1 MRRCATQHRG
11 KAHWRH
17 LVSILTFRCEAF
29 TLAGKLDPEQGNGT
43 WMLFTDTIYAL
54 SSGSL
59 PAGVAV
65 IRMSGPA
72 TADAVMHLCGSV
84 PPARVA
90 TLRTIRTRNGDAL
103 DSGLV
108 IYFPGPASF
117 TGEDCCELHVHGG
130 RAVVNAVLD
139 ELAAHGLRHAEAG
152 EFSRRA
158 FQNGKMDLV
167 EVEGLADLIAAET
180 EMQRRLAVEQSGGG
194 QSALYA
200 GWAQRLTHARAMIEA
215 ELDFADE
222 DDVPGSISA
231 SIWADVEKLRV
242 EIDAHIAKA
251 GLAEIIRDGLKI
263 VIAGEPNAGKSSLL
277 NALARRDIA
286 IVTEIAGTTR
296 DVLSVDL
303 SLAGFS
309 VKLFDTAGLRETEE
323 VVEREGIRRAREVI
337 AHADLV
343 LLLSEKPGGFQ
354 VHEALPEDVAV
365 IRVATKIDRPD
376 VKWARR
382 DADIFLS
389 TITGEGIAALLRA
402 LQAHLPALAGN
413 TSLSMPSRKRHVDCL
428 RQASAAL
435 ERGLAADGLE
445 IRAEQLR
452 IASDALGRIT
462 GRVDVENLLDVIFSE
477 FCIGK

>member
-1 MRRCATQHRG
+1 
-11 KAHWRH
+11 
-17 LVSILTFRCEAF
+17 
-29 TLAGKLDPEQGNGT
+29 
-43 WMLFTDTIYAL
+43 MLFTDTIYAL
-54 SSGSL
+54 SSGAL

-65 IRMSGPA
+65 IRLSGPA
-72 TADAVMHLCGSV
+72 AAAAVVRLCGV
-84 PPARVA
+84 LPPARVA
-90 TLRTIRTRNGDAL
+90 TLRTIRTRNGDPL

-108 IYFPGPASF
+108 VYFPGPASF
-117 TGEDCCELHVHGG
+117 TGEDCCELQVHGG
-130 RAVVNAVLD
+130 RAVVTAILN
-139 ELAAHGLRHAEAG
+139 ELADMEGLRHAEAG

-158 FQNGKMDLV
+158 FQNGKLDLV

-180 EMQRRLAVEQSGGG
+180 EMQRRLAIEQSGGG

-200 GWAQRLTHARAMIEA
+200 GWAKRLIHARAMIEA

-222 DDVPGSISA
+222 DDIPGAVSA
-231 SIWADVEKLRV
+231 SIWPDMERLRL
-242 EIDAHIAKA
+242 EIEDHVARA

-277 NALARRDIA
+277 NALAKRDVA

-323 VVEREGIRRAREVI
+323 RVEREGIRRAREVI
-337 AHADLV
+337 ANADLV
-343 LLLSEKPGGFQ
+343 LLLSEKPEGF
-354 VHEALPEDVAV
+354 HIDEALPEKAPV
-365 IRVATKIDRPD
+365 IRVATKLDRPAAD
-376 VKWARR
+376 WQPQ

-389 TITGEGIAALLRA
+389 TRTGEGMTELLEV
-402 LQAHLPALAGN
+402 LQSQLPDLAGN
-413 TSLSMPSRKRHVDCL
+413 TSLSMPSRRRHVDCL

-435 ERGLAADGLE
+435 ERSLAAEGLE

-452 IASDALGRIT
+452 LASDALGRIT